1 MMMMMKT
8 GCIYQQT
15 HTETHM
21 MMTMTVFPHRLYLP
35 SANYTTAAN
44 THTHTLTEMIKSV
57 LLEDLFDPECKNV
70 VLNSI
75 YFTSNQ

>member
-15 HTETHM
+15 HTETHMMM

-57 LLEDLFDPECKNV
+57 LLEDLFDPD
-70 VLNSI
+70 SI